1 MPESKKKSKVLTL
14 EVLVEDETLYKRTA
28 EQRQNFLVG
37 YISSIPGCTV
47 VDANIED
54 AEVISIDNKRTV
66 DGDK

>member
-14 EVLVEDETLYKRTA
+14 EVLVEDETLYQRTA

-47 VDANIED
+47 VDAKIEE
-54 AEVISIDNKRTV
+54 AEVINIDNKRTV

>member
-1 MPESKKKSKVLTL
+1 MPESKKKNKVITL
-14 EVLVEDETLYKRTA
+14 EVLVEDETLYQRTA

-47 VDANIED
+47 VDANIEV
-54 AEVISIDNKRTV
+54 AEVINIDNKRTV